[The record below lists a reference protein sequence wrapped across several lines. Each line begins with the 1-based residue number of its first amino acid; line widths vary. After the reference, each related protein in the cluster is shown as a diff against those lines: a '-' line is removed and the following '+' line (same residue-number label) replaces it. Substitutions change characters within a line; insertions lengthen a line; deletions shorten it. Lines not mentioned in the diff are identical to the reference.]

1 MIQLKKTAITIK
13 SLGTPSSGTVSI
25 VNASTGQVKYT
36 PNTNYNGNDQFTYVI
51 KDADGGLSTGTVF
64 VTIDPVNDLPT
75 AVNDSFTTNTNTK
88 LTFTTTG
95 IIKNDIEVDGEN
107 INFVSYDGTNIKNGV
122 LVFNS
127 GTGTFDYT
135 PNTNFYGTETF
146 TYTVEDDTSNFATAT
161 VTIVVNDPPVAVNDS
176 KSTLED
182 TPLIINVA
190 SNDTDADKDTLT
202 VSSVGKASHGTVSFS
217 GSNITYTPDLNYNNN
232 GVNGSNAG
240 GGTQKDSFS
249 YVITDGKGGFSTAT
263 VTVDVL
269 PVNDLPIAITDSA
282 TTLED
287 TQVKFNVID
296 GSSSA
301 GKADS
306 DPVEGEGIS
315 ISTCDAISVNKGTV
329 SIDKTGN
336 VTYTPF
342 LNFNGTDSFTY
353 TIVDASGGLSTA
365 TVTIT
370 VMPVNDAP
378 TPVNDG
384 VTTFEDTAV
393 TFAVIP
399 NDSDVDKDPFTI
411 ISNTNPT
418 NGTVTLNGLTQR
430 FTYTPN
436 TNYNGTDSF
445 TYTIKDPSG
454 LTGTATVN
462 LTVTALNDA
471 PVTTLDSITTAEDT
485 PISINVI
492 GNDFDVD
499 LGDTITLNSV
509 TQPQFGTTSIN
520 KDGTVLYTPNL
531 DFNGNDQFTYKIVDS
546 QGAFSIGTVSVTVTP
561 INDAPIAIVDNRS
574 TFEDTAITINVIS
587 NDSDVEKDALTI
599 TSAATSSNG
608 TVQIIG
614 NQIKYTPNANY
625 NGNDS
630 FTYTIKDPSG
640 LTSTAT
646 VNMTVIPLNDA
657 PLALADSISTNEDT
671 AVAIDVL
678 ANDSDPDTILNG
690 DTISIVSANNGSKG
704 NVSIVANKILYTPKA
719 DANGI
724 DTFTYTI
731 KDSFGLTSTATVTA
745 NIAPVQDAPV
755 AVNDGFTASNLTVAK
770 ADTPITINVLAND
783 YDVDGDSLSVV
794 AIPSSPSYGGVVIN
808 GGNTITYTPTI
819 GYIGLDAF
827 TYKISDGNG
836 NFSTATVTM
845 SVGTLNSS
853 PSGNN
858 DSATTPEDKAV
869 TINVLQNDIDPEGD
883 KLTVIYSTN
892 GAHGSTSINPDGTIV
907 YTPSN
912 NYFGN
917 DSFTYR
923 TSDGNGNFVNS
934 IVTVAITP
942 VQDPPDAINDS
953 VTTNEDAPITI
964 NVLGNDG
971 DPDGDTVT
979 IVAGSASTPTNGTAV
994 ISSGKILYTPNSNY
1008 FGSDSF
1014 TYKITDG
1021 NGNFD
1026 TATVNIS
1033 VASVVDPP
1041 IAVNDAVATNEDTPI
1056 SFNVFTNDTNPDGA
1070 TLLLG
1075 ATTSVAHGT
1084 LSLDSK
1090 GNATYTP
1097 EKDYNGL
1104 DSFNYS
1110 IFDQYGN
1117 ISNATVNITVNS
1129 VNDSPIAVSDTAS
1142 TNEDTAVI
1150 INVVKN
1156 DTDIDNDPLSVLS
1169 TTNGSNGSVIIN
1181 KDGTLTYTPNAN
1193 FNGSDSFT
1201 YLVKDSSGAT
1211 STATVNIAVAP
1222 INDNP
1227 TPVND
1232 NVTTNE
1238 DTAIIINVL
1247 VNDTDLDGNSLV
1259 VTNIGTP
1266 ANGSITLNPD
1276 KTITYEPYKD
1286 FSGVDTFTY
1295 TVNDGYGGSAT
1306 ATVTVTVTNVNDAPV
1321 AVNDVASTNESTPAI
1336 ISVLGNDTDSDL
1348 IFGDALTIKSVG
1360 TAANGALSIV
1370 NGSTQIISVP
1380 LKI

>member
-1 MIQLKKTAITIK
+1 
-13 SLGTPSSGTVSI
+13 
-25 VNASTGQVKYT
+25 
-36 PNTNYNGNDQFTYVI
+36 
-51 KDADGGLSTGTVF
+51 
-64 VTIDPVNDLPT
+64 
-75 AVNDSFTTNTNTK
+75 
-88 LTFTTTG
+88 
-95 IIKNDIEVDGEN
+95 
-107 INFVSYDGTNIKNGV
+107 
-122 LVFNS
+122 
-127 GTGTFDYT
+127 
-135 PNTNFYGTETF
+135 
-146 TYTVEDDTSNFATAT
+146 
-161 VTIVVNDPPVAVNDS
+161 
-176 KSTLED
+176 
-182 TPLIINVA
+182 
-190 SNDTDADKDTLT
+190 
-202 VSSVGKASHGTVSFS
+202 
-217 GSNITYTPDLNYNNN
+217 
-232 GVNGSNAG
+232 
-240 GGTQKDSFS
+240 
-249 YVITDGKGGFSTAT
+249 
-263 VTVDVL
+263 
-269 PVNDLPIAITDSA
+269 
-282 TTLED
+282 
-287 TQVKFNVID
+287 
-296 GSSSA
+296 
-301 GKADS
+301 
-306 DPVEGEGIS
+306 
-315 ISTCDAISVNKGTV
+315 
-329 SIDKTGN
+329 
-336 VTYTPF
+336 
-342 LNFNGTDSFTY
+342 
-353 TIVDASGGLSTA
+353 
-365 TVTIT
+365 
-370 VMPVNDAP
+370 
-378 TPVNDG
+378 
-384 VTTFEDTAV
+384 
-393 TFAVIP
+393 
-399 NDSDVDKDPFTI
+399 
-411 ISNTNPT
+411 
-418 NGTVTLNGLTQR
+418 
-430 FTYTPN
+430 
-436 TNYNGTDSF
+436 
-445 TYTIKDPSG
+445 
-454 LTGTATVN
+454 
-462 LTVTALNDA
+462 
-471 PVTTLDSITTAEDT
+471 
-485 PISINVI
+485 
-492 GNDFDVD
+492 
-499 LGDTITLNSV
+499 
-509 TQPQFGTTSIN
+509 
-520 KDGTVLYTPNL
+520 
-531 DFNGNDQFTYKIVDS
+531 
-546 QGAFSIGTVSVTVTP
+546 
-561 INDAPIAIVDNRS
+561 
-574 TFEDTAITINVIS
+574 
-587 NDSDVEKDALTI
+587 
-599 TSAATSSNG
+599 
-608 TVQIIG
+608 
-614 NQIKYTPNANY
+614 
-625 NGNDS
+625 
-630 FTYTIKDPSG
+630 
-640 LTSTAT
+640 
-646 VNMTVIPLNDA
+646 
-657 PLALADSISTNEDT
+657 
-671 AVAIDVL
+671 
-678 ANDSDPDTILNG
+678 
-690 DTISIVSANNGSKG
+690 
-704 NVSIVANKILYTPKA
+704 
-719 DANGI
+719 
-724 DTFTYTI
+724 
-731 KDSFGLTSTATVTA
+731 
-745 NIAPVQDAPV
+745 
-755 AVNDGFTASNLTVAK
+755 
-770 ADTPITINVLAND
+770 
-783 YDVDGDSLSVV
+783 
-794 AIPSSPSYGGVVIN
+794 
-808 GGNTITYTPTI
+808 
-819 GYIGLDAF
+819 
-827 TYKISDGNG
+827 
-836 NFSTATVTM
+836 
-845 SVGTLNSS
+845 
-853 PSGNN
+853 
-858 DSATTPEDKAV
+858 
-869 TINVLQNDIDPEGD
+869 
-883 KLTVIYSTN
+883 
-892 GAHGSTSINPDGTIV
+892 
-907 YTPSN
+907 
-912 NYFGN
+912 
-917 DSFTYR
+917 
-923 TSDGNGNFVNS
+923 VNS